1 MKLIVGLGNPGRRY
15 KKTRHNVGFM
25 VIDELVDKW
34 QKSKKANCV
43 YSKQGDIEY
52 IKPLT
57 FMNNSGKAVRSVK
70 DKHKIKPENII
81 VIHDDIDLPFG
92 EVRISKDVS
101 SAGHKGVQSIIN
113 ELGTQDFTRVR
124 IGINPRLVGEQADRK
139 IDTERF
145 VLEKFTKE
153 ENKQLDEIIKQA
165 IETIK
170 RELCQSI

>member
-1 MKLIVGLGNPGRRY
+1 M
-15 KKTRHNVGFM
+15 
-25 VIDELVDKW
+25 
-34 QKSKKANCV
+34 
-43 YSKQGDIEY
+43 
-52 IKPLT
+52 
-57 FMNNSGKAVRSVK
+57 
-70 DKHKIKPENII
+70 
-81 VIHDDIDLPFG
+81 IHDDIDLPFG